1 MFPAL
6 NMELEIVRT
15 VLKNQ
20 VNDIYV
26 CTDTRKDTGVFYTMV
41 SIHDKSCRKLVTE
54 KLNTERLFF
63 SNRDF
68 IGSFIYENR
77 LNLVFRYYHEN
88 LLSLLGSV
96 YLAEF
101 TDCKRTAL
109 GLIAACAECGA
120 GPELGAL
127 LLNDRN
133 INVTREGEVQ
143 FNYFLDFAELEEG
156 LEEPAYLQ
164 LVAEK
169 VFGILE
175 LNYKGRYETPD
186 SYPGDLRLFY
196 MKLNTTGFSS
206 LGHMIAAV
214 RSMPDKPVEMR
225 GLLWWIRSR
234 FRRIRGF
241 LFRNSM
247 SAFLTILVV
256 VTLIYGSVQV
266 WRRWTVKKAYESN
279 VSYNGI
285 EYIGNVY
292 LGEEE

>member
-101 TDCKRTAL
+101 TDCKRAAL

-164 LVAEK
+164 LVAKK
-169 VFGILE
+169 VFGVLE
-175 LNYKGRYETPD
+175 LNYKGRYETSD

>member
-20 VNDIYV
+20 ANDIYV

-101 TDCKRTAL
+101 TDCKRAAL

-164 LVAEK
+164 MVAEK

>member
-26 CTDTRKDTGVFYTMV
+26 CTDTRKETGVFYTMV

-63 SNRDF
+63 SNWDF

-101 TDCKRTAL
+101 TDCKRAAL

>member
-20 VNDIYV
+20 INDIYV
-26 CTDTRKDTGVFYTMV
+26 CTDTGKDTGVFYTMV
-41 SIHDKSCRKLVTE
+41 SIHDKSFRKLVTE

-68 IGSFIYENR
+68 IGSFVYENR

-88 LLSLLGSV
+88 LLSMLGSV

-101 TDCKRTAL
+101 ADCKRAAL

-133 INVTREGEVQ
+133 INITRDGEVQ
-143 FNYFLDFAELEEG
+143 FNYFLDFAELSEG
-156 LEEPAYLQ
+156 LEEAAYLQ

-196 MKLNTTGFSS
+196 MKQKTTGFSS

-256 VTLIYGSVQV
+256 VTLIYGSVQA

>member
-101 TDCKRTAL
+101 TDCKRAAL

-164 LVAEK
+164 LVAKK
-169 VFGILE
+169 VFGVLE

-247 SAFLTILVV
+247 SAFLTILGV

>member
-77 LNLVFRYYHEN
+77 LNLVFRYYHET

-101 TDCKRTAL
+101 TDCKRAAL

-164 LVAEK
+164 LVAKK
-169 VFGILE
+169 VFGVLE

>member
-101 TDCKRTAL
+101 TDCKRAAL

-164 LVAEK
+164 LVAKK
-169 VFGILE
+169 VFGVLE

-266 WRRWTVKKAYESN
+266 WRRWTVKKA
-279 VSYNGI
+279 
-285 EYIGNVY
+285 
-292 LGEEE
+292 

>member
-101 TDCKRTAL
+101 TDCKRAAL

>member
-101 TDCKRTAL
+101 TDCKRAAL

-156 LEEPAYLQ
+156 LEEPDYLQ
-164 LVAEK
+164 LVAKK
-169 VFGILE
+169 VFGVLE

>member
-1 MFPAL
+1 
-6 NMELEIVRT
+6 MELEIVRT

-101 TDCKRTAL
+101 TDCKRAAL

-164 LVAEK
+164 LVAKK
-169 VFGILE
+169 VFGVLE

>member
-101 TDCKRTAL
+101 TDCKRAAL
-109 GLIAACAECGA
+109 GIIAACAECGA